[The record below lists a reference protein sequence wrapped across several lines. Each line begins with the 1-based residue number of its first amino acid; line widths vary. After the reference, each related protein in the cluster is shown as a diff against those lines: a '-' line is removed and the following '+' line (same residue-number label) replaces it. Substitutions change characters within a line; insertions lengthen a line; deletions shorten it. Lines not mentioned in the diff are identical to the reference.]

1 MKVIKFASSQAPAI
15 PFGTA
20 VRERVNAYFRERGI
34 SPKGNH
40 ILVAQTLIH
49 LAFYFIPFV
58 LILTVPM
65 GVWPAMGLMVVM
77 GIGTAGVGMGVMH
90 DAAHGSYSDK
100 NWINN
105 MMARTMYI
113 LGSNLLNWKI
123 QHNVLHHTY
132 TNIAEYDEDINSKGP
147 IRLSEHAP
155 LKPIHR
161 YQHIHAFFFY
171 GLLTLSKLV
180 KDFTQLA
187 EYNRNGLTRQM
198 HKKPGIEYT
207 KMLLAKLFYLSIFI
221 GLPILLTP
229 FTWWQVLIGF
239 FIMHWTAGCILSTIF
254 QLAHVVEG
262 ADQPLP
268 DDNGIV
274 DNDWAVHELLTTANF
289 ARKNVI
295 LNWYV
300 GGLNFQIEHHL
311 FPNISHVHYPD
322 ISPIVEQVATEYGLH
337 YNVKP
342 TFRDALKSHIRR
354 LKALGQPAAV
364 QAA

>member
-187 EYNRNGLTRQM
+187 E
-198 HKKPGIEYT
+198 
-207 KMLLAKLFYLSIFI
+207 
-221 GLPILLTP
+221 
-229 FTWWQVLIGF
+229 
-239 FIMHWTAGCILSTIF
+239 
-254 QLAHVVEG
+254 
-262 ADQPLP
+262 
-268 DDNGIV
+268 
-274 DNDWAVHELLTTANF
+274 
-289 ARKNVI
+289 
-295 LNWYV
+295 
-300 GGLNFQIEHHL
+300 
-311 FPNISHVHYPD
+311 
-322 ISPIVEQVATEYGLH
+322 
-337 YNVKP
+337 
-342 TFRDALKSHIRR
+342 
-354 LKALGQPAAV
+354 
-364 QAA
+364 